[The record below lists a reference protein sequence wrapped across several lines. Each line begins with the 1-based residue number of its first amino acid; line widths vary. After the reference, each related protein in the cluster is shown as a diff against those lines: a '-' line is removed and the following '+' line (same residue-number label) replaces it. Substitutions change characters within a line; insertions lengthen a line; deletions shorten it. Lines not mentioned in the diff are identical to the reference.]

1 MATPRDPSAR
11 SLPLG
16 VQCHQQPLSYS
27 LSAQGLLSGA
37 HKSPGPDAQSGY
49 LPALPPAL
57 VPSGGSEGAPQP
69 QQQPLHPKP
78 RGGGL
83 LPAASGW
90 SGPSG
95 GGTSQFHTSG
105 QVTNNPARSK
115 CAKGAGT
122 SPAALL
128 ENQATLSTHAPT
140 VTGPHDR
147 PVQRSSEARTAPA
160 VGLTVV
166 VWGHICTGSVPG

>member
-16 VQCHQQPLSYS
+16 VQCHQQPPSYS

-37 HKSPGPDAQSGY
+37 HRSPGPDAQSRY
-49 LPALPPAL
+49 PPALPPAL
-57 VPSGGSEGAPQP
+57 VLRGGPPPSAAA
-69 QQQPLHPKP
+69 PLHPKP

-90 SGPSG
+90 GRPSG
-95 GGTSQFHTSG
+95 GGTSQFHTSS
-105 QVTNNPARSK
+105 QVTNNPAQNK

-122 SPAALL
+122 SPAALP
-128 ENQATLSTHAPT
+128 ENQAALSTHAPM
-140 VTGPHDR
+140 VTGP
-147 PVQRSSEARTAPA
+147 QTAPCSA
-160 VGLTVV
+160 LQRPEQPQRWASQWWY
-166 VWGHICTGSVPG
+166 WGQICTGSVPG